1 MAKWF
6 NFDEN
11 LSFSSLT
18 YAIIEAKTWVD
29 SVCNV
34 LVGDL
39 AIAVYC
45 FKLLWNSV
53 ETLRNPYFFINRI
66 SIKIKKRP
74 EPNLI
79 AFLWK
84 FSLND
89 CQNDYWRLFLFISAV
104 TKITH
109 LFIWALF
116 YPTLRYKKLYLAWL
130 YAVFMP
136 WLEWKICST

>member
-18 YAIIEAKTWVD
+18 YAIIEAKTWLD
-29 SVCNV
+29 SVFNV

-39 AIAVYC
+39 AIAVFC

-79 AFLWK
+79 AFL
-84 FSLND
+84 
-89 CQNDYWRLFLFISAV
+89 
-104 TKITH
+104 
-109 LFIWALF
+109 
-116 YPTLRYKKLYLAWL
+116 
-130 YAVFMP
+130 
-136 WLEWKICST
+136 